1 MKVNPDKQVLML
13 TDSFR
18 NKLRKLCKSI
28 LNEEI
33 PLDINDIQCIL
44 LSKLSKQKMNK
55 HDEKLCYVEK
65 FILHDLLHKG
75 LKFLNKCFQ

>member
-1 MKVNPDKQVLML
+1 ML

-33 PLDINDIQCIL
+33 PLDINDIQHIL
-44 LSKLSKQKMNK
+44 LSKLSKRKMNK
-55 HDEKLCYVEK
+55 HDEKLYYVEN

-75 LKFLNKCFQ
+75 LKFLNMFSIN

>member
-1 MKVNPDKQVLML
+1 ML
-13 TDSFR
+13 TNSFR

-33 PLDINDIQCIL
+33 PLDINDIQCML
-44 LSKLSKQKMNK
+44 LSKLSRS
-55 HDEKLCYVEK
+55 YVEN

>member
-1 MKVNPDKQVLML
+1 ML

-33 PLDINDIQCIL
+33 PVDINDIQRML
-44 LSKLSKQKMNK
+44 LSKLSKRKMKKQN
-55 HDEKLCYVEK
+55 EKLCYVEN
-65 FILHDLLHKG
+65 FILYDLSSLYNGDSETIFVTH
-75 LKFLNKCFQ
+75 LLPVSQ